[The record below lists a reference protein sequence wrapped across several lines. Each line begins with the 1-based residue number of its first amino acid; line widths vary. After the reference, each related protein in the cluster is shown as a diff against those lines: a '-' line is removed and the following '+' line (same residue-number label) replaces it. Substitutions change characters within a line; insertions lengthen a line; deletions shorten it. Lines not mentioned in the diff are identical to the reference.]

1 MIEKKILADK
11 KQEFELKEF
20 VKARLGKGKISQ
32 IKIER
37 TPVGEKIVIV
47 TARPGLIIG
56 HRGEMIQEINEMLK
70 KKFKLENPQI
80 EVQELSEPG
89 FDAQTV
95 ADQIALALEHFGPL
109 GFKLIAYREL
119 KKLIDAGALG
129 AEIRLGGK
137 LPSERSR
144 SWRFAFGYLK
154 KTGET
159 TSVRKAMAT
168 AFTRPGAIGIKVSI
182 VPKNAKISDKI
193 EINREVIDAKI
204 RRELEIEEQKFAE
217 DAQNKIEEA
226 KETPEKP
233 KRKRATKSKH
243 SEEKKE

>member
-1 MIEKKILADK
+1 MIEKKILEAK

-80 EVQELSEPG
+80 EVQELSEPA

-119 KKLIDAGALG
+119 KRLIDAGALG

-137 LPSERSR
+137 LPSERAKA
-144 SWRFAFGYLK
+144 WRFAFGYLK

-159 TSVRKAMAT
+159 ASTVRRAMAT

-182 VPKNAKISDKI
+182 VPKNAKISDRI
-193 EINREVIDAKI
+193 DINREAADAEIRNVI
-204 RRELEIEEQKFAE
+204 ETEEKRFEKVEEKVEKAE
-217 DAQNKIEEA
+217 
-226 KETPEKP
+226 
-233 KRKRATKSKH
+233 
-243 SEEKKE
+243 EEKKTVRKRKTKIKEKTE